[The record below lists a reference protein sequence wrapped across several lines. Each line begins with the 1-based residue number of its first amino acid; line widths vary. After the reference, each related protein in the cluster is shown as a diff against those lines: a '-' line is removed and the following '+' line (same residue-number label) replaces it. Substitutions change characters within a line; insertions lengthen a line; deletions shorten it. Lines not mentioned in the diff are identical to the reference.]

1 MNNTDNEDNNKR
13 SCFELGVCQSRN
25 PPCDGCDCH
34 TRKALWFAPGVIDAG
49 PKRQARAW
57 RASDFIG
64 ALGLVA
70 VAYFLAG
77 WLL

>member
-1 MNNTDNEDNNKR
+1 MNQKR
-13 SCFELGVCQSRN
+13 SCYELGVCQART
-25 PPCDGCDCH
+25 PPCEGCHCQNNKAD

-49 PKRQARAW
+49 PKRQGRAW
-57 RASDFIG
+57 RPSDFAG